1 MKDFKKL
8 PKMACGGGVKKYETG
23 GKVTAADV
31 SARLEKYQDSPN
43 YNAKEDD
50 SPAGVRAQNAY
61 RKAHKEAGGNFDK
74 PDFMKA
80 SPKEYEARETGAKA
94 ARNVIAKDREQV
106 KTMSNVDAMG
116 NALKRGGKV
125 KRGNKK

>member
-1 MKDFKKL
+1 MKDFKKM
-8 PKMACGGGVKKYETG
+8 PKMACGGGVGKYETG

-31 SARLEKYQDSPN
+31 SARLEKYQDNPN
-43 YNAKEDD
+43 YNSKEDD
-50 SPAGVRAQNAY
+50 SPAGVRARESY
-61 RKAHKEAGGNFDK
+61 YKEYKKSGGSDR

-80 SPKEYEARETGAKA
+80 TETDLKAREAGGKA

-106 KTMSNVDAMG
+106 KTMSNVDTMG
-116 NALKRGGKV
+116 NAMKKGGKV